1 MNERLV
7 CQTPDVRACWSMDAC
22 MHGCGWMQPK
32 VIHSLSPR
40 PMGAKEALHVDTE
53 PLGDLVL
60 MFDTVLI
67 LPEKVG
73 YNRFTKLK
81 P

>member
-1 MNERLV
+1 MNEHLV

-40 PMGAKEALHVDTE
+40 PMGAKEALGAE
-53 PLGDLVL
+53 PLCDLVL

-67 LPEKVG
+67 LPQKWATIDLL
-73 YNRFTKLK
+73 N
-81 P
+81 

>member
-40 PMGAKEALHVDTE
+40 PMGAKEALGAE

-67 LPEKVG
+67 LPQEWA
-73 YNRFTKLK
+73 TIDLLK
-81 P
+81 

>member
-1 MNERLV
+1 
-7 CQTPDVRACWSMDAC
+7 

-40 PMGAKEALHVDTE
+40 PMGAKEALGAE
-53 PLGDLVL
+53 PLGDLML

-67 LPEKVG
+67 LPGKVG

>member
-1 MNERLV
+1 
-7 CQTPDVRACWSMDAC
+7 
-22 MHGCGWMQPK
+22 MQPK

>member
-1 MNERLV
+1 
-7 CQTPDVRACWSMDAC
+7 

-40 PMGAKEALHVDTE
+40 PMGAKEALGAE
-53 PLGDLVL
+53 PLGDLML
-60 MFDTVLI
+60 MFDTVLL

-73 YNRFTKLK
+73 YNRIY
-81 P
+81 

>member
-1 MNERLV
+1 
-7 CQTPDVRACWSMDAC
+7 
-22 MHGCGWMQPK
+22 
-32 VIHSLSPR
+32 
-40 PMGAKEALHVDTE
+40 MGAKEALHVDTE

-73 YNRFTKLK
+73 YNRFTKIK